1 LKETC
6 LEFLRNQKITSSL
19 LKETI
24 YFQGKKLPKRF
35 FYAEL
40 RRYLRDFLES
50 GRGIRMVALAG
61 LRGTG
66 KTTLLWQLADYLLR
80 NFKEKAE
87 GFFVSLDVAYSY
99 GFSEKDLIEGWH
111 EIYEDLK
118 SQGKTLVLFLD
129 EVQYLHNW
137 PLMLKVLYDKFKDCF
152 IFVSGS
158 SALYLHSTV
167 DLATRWVLR
176 SLLPL
181 SFREFLMIK
190 AFLGSGFEVPSFSR
204 GEELRKT
211 LFFSESLEELKKGLK
226 RLEKEVQEFYEE
238 ALSWQELLREYILF
252 HNLPRFIPVREEKV
266 LADQTFDMLQR
277 VVYQDL
283 RNFYPEN
290 EVVSVFKLLSQLA
303 ASDEIN
309 PERLSQDL
317 GVSKKRIERI
327 IKSLIEAEVLLAFP
341 PYGGTKTRV
350 ARHRKV
356 FFLSPTLRYG
366 ILRQIF
372 ADLRPFFS
380 RFLEDT
386 VALYLRRLLTNGM
399 YYLPTEPQKTPD
411 FVVETAL
418 APVVLEVGT
427 AKKDVSQLRLKN
439 MRYGILLN
447 FDLKMPEFKDKIVI
461 FPFKWFLLM

>member
-1 LKETC
+1 MKEPC
-6 LEFLRNQKITSSL
+6 LEFLRNQKIISSHL
-19 LKETI
+19 RETI

-35 FYAEL
+35 FYEEL
-40 RRYLRDFLES
+40 RKYLSEFLKS

-66 KTTLLWQLADYLLR
+66 KTTLLWQLADYLLQ
-80 NFKEKAE
+80 NFREKAE
-87 GFFVSLDVAYSY
+87 GFFISLDVAYGY
-99 GFSEKDLIEGWH
+99 GFSEKDLIEGLQK
-111 EIYEDLK
+111 IYEDLK

-129 EVQYLHNW
+129 EVQYLPNW
-137 PLMLKVLYDKFKDCF
+137 PLMLKVLYDRFRDCF
-152 IFVSGS
+152 VFVSGS

-167 DLATRWVLR
+167 DLATRWLLR

-190 AFLGSGFEVPSFSR
+190 AFLESGFEVPSFSR
-204 GEELRKT
+204 AEELRKT
-211 LFFSESLEELKKGLK
+211 LFFSGSLEELKEGLK
-226 RLEKEVQEFYEE
+226 LIEKEAVEFYKEDLPWRE
-238 ALSWQELLREYILF
+238 LIQEYVLF

-317 GVSKKRIERI
+317 GVSRKRIERI

-341 PYGGTKTRV
+341 PYAGTKARV

-372 ADLRPFFS
+372 ADLQPFFS
-380 RFLEDT
+380 KFLEDV
-386 VALYLRRLLTNGM
+386 VAFYLRRLLPNGT
-399 YYLPTEPQKTPD
+399 YYLPTETQKTPD
-411 FVVETAL
+411 FVLETAL
-418 APVVLEVGT
+418 APVVLEVGA

-447 FDLKMPEFKDKIVI
+447 FDLEMPKFRDKVVI

>member
-1 LKETC
+1 MKETC
-6 LEFLRNQKITSSL
+6 LEFLRNQKITSSHL
-19 LKETI
+19 RETI
-24 YFQGKKLPKRF
+24 CFQGKKLPKRF
-35 FYAEL
+35 FYEEL
-40 RRYLRDFLES
+40 QRYLSEFLKS

-87 GFFVSLDVAYSY
+87 GFFISLDVAYSY
-99 GFSEKDLIEGWH
+99 GFSEKDLIEGLQK
-111 EIYEDLK
+111 IYEDLK
-118 SQGKTLVLFLD
+118 SQRKTLVLFLD

-167 DLATRWVLR
+167 DLATRWILR

-190 AFLGSGFEVPSFSR
+190 AFLESGFEVPSFSR
-204 GEELRKT
+204 AEELRKI
-211 LFFSESLEELKKGLK
+211 LFFSESLEELKEGLK
-226 RLEKEVQEFYEE
+226 LVEKEAQEFYKED
-238 ALSWQELLREYILF
+238 LPWQGLIREYILF
-252 HNLPRFIPVREEKV
+252 HNLPRFIPVEEEKV

-317 GVSKKRIERI
+317 GVSRKRIERI

-372 ADLRPFFS
+372 ADVRPFFS
-380 RFLEDT
+380 KFLEDT
-386 VALYLRRLLTNGM
+386 VALYLRRLLKNGM
-399 YYLPTEPQKTPD
+399 YYLPTETQKTPD

-427 AKKDVSQLRLKN
+427 AKRDVSQLKLKN

-447 FDLKMPEFKDKIVI
+447 FDLEVPEFKDKVVI